1 MASTVSKT
9 TFTSKITETISINKH
24 HQQLET
30 TLSIP
35 NVTDYSHRIMSVAT
49 GTSSIILL
57 GPSDNAGTFD
67 KEKFK
72 YLRITNLDDTNFITL
87 KLSRGADAQ
96 CYFVKV
102 KPGESYVL
110 MCPEIAAAVEEGASP
125 ALGNIGK
132 ISAKPDTASV
142 YVEYLVVTKGGTATG
157 EGGE

>member
-72 YLRITNLDDTNFITL
+72 YLRITNLDDTNNIRLSFVLSSGDTYEVVINPKTSHILTAKAADITT
-87 KLSRGADAQ
+87 G
-96 CYFVKV
+96 
-102 KPGESYVL
+102 G
-110 MCPEIAAAVEEGASP
+110 AAVSLEDIAQ
-125 ALGNIGK
+125 IK
-132 ISAKPDTASV
+132 
-142 YVEYLVVTKGGTATG
+142 GTATSAACDV
-157 EGGE
+157 EIFTVST